1 MNIATIII
9 SAVSFIAL
17 FWILYIY
24 SVRRARDLVQLELES
39 HSENITEK
47 KQTIRVVGNDQSED
61 TNEVSVD
68 TKPASVLKPEQLNRN
83 VQIKPSIAA
92 GVVR

>member
-1 MNIATIII
+1 MSIATVII
-9 SAVSFIAL
+9 SAISFIAL

-39 HSENITEK
+39 HSENNTEEEH
-47 KQTIRVVGNDQSED
+47 TIRIVGSDQSKD
-61 TNEVSVD
+61 ANEVSVD
-68 TKPASVLKPEQLNRN
+68 REPASALKPDQLNRN

-92 GVVR
+92 GVLR

>member
-1 MNIATIII
+1 MSIATVII
-9 SAVSFIAL
+9 SAISFIAL

-39 HSENITEK
+39 HSENNTEEK
-47 KQTIRVVGNDQSED
+47 HTIRIVGSDQSKD
-61 TNEVSVD
+61 ANEVSVD
-68 TKPASVLKPEQLNRN
+68 TKPASTFKSDQLKRD

-92 GVVR
+92 GVLR

>member
-1 MNIATIII
+1 MNITTVII

-39 HSENITEK
+39 HSENITEEK
-47 KQTIRVVGNDQSED
+47 HTIRVVGSDQPED

-68 TKPASVLKPEQLNRN
+68 TKPASALKPDQLNRN

>member
-1 MNIATIII
+1 MNITTVII

-39 HSENITEK
+39 HSENITEGK
-47 KQTIRVVGNDQSED
+47 HTIRVVGSDQPED

-68 TKPASVLKPEQLNRN
+68 TKPASALKPDQLNRN